1 MFQQYYSSICLHC
14 EHIFTT
20 AQQQPSCPTHHLEQ
34 TSNTPI
40 TRWIGQRH
48 VTTMSWLFPIKAKCW
63 DTPFEL
69 RNLAEAIIHH
79 QEIRDLSY
87 RKSQLAIS
95 ELMPH
100 SFLITIIASRRFT
113 SYTVLII
120 SWPWW
125 FKLALLLLS
134 NRLSNVSLKSV
145 TWIKLYF
152 ACNFP
157 FDTVV
162 T

>member
-40 TRWIGQRH
+40 TGWIGQRH

-87 RKSQLAIS
+87 CKSQLAIRKIHPLWS
-95 ELMPH
+95 WKSQP
-100 SFLITIIASRRFT
+100 FI
-113 SYTVLII
+113 II
-120 SWPWW
+120 SQRFIIIPTG
-125 FKLALLLLS
+125 S
-134 NRLSNVSLKSV
+134 NKILTFNNISQTFIIKSRLFIYLERS
-145 TWIKLYF
+145 
-152 ACNFP
+152 
-157 FDTVV
+157 
-162 T
+162 